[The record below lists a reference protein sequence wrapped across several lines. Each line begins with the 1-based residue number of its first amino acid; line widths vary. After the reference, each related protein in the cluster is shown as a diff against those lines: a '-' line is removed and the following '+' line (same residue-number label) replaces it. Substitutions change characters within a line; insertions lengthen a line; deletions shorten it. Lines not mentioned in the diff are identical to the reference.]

1 MPYLGNSPQQNI
13 RQRYYY
19 TATASQTVFSGADDN
34 GLNLKYQDGKY
45 LDVYLNGT
53 LLQDGTDYTALTKS
67 SITLASGVNAGDLI
81 EIVAYG
87 VFSVADTVSA
97 SLGGSFTN
105 NVNFTADVNVTGNLI
120 VDGVNASD
128 LGGGYYS
135 GNRGSIGT
143 NASLGDIFRVHTNTL
158 NANVTIYSGNNA
170 LCAGPITVATGKI
183 LVIQANAR
191 VSIV

>member
-1 MPYLGNSPQQNI
+1 MPYLGNSPYNNV
-13 RQRYYY
+13 RQRFYYN
-19 TATASQTVFSGADDN
+19 ATAGQTVFSGQDVN
-34 GLNLKYQDGKY
+34 GITLKYQDGMY
-45 LDVYLNGT
+45 LDVYLNGV
-53 LLQDGTDYTALTKS
+53 LLQDSIDYTALTKNS
-67 SITLASGVNAGDLI
+67 VTLLSGAASGDLI

-97 SLGGSFTN
+97 SRGGTFTGDVSFTG
-105 NVNFTADVNVTGNLI
+105 NVT

-143 NASLGDIFRVHTNTL
+143 NTSLGDIFRVHTNTL
-158 NANVTIYSGNNA
+158 SANVTIYSGNNA
-170 LCAGPITVATGKI
+170 LCAGPVTVATGRT
-183 LVIQANAR
+183 LTIQANAR